1 MSQSTRIVRPTR
13 MTGAIAAA
21 VTAAWPPVP
30 QVSGDAAY
38 CLNSLVSSPMPSIAT
53 VTVLT
58 GSFMTPTPTDVPQAI
73 RSPGSSVMWG
83 SIAFSSEADTAS
95 PGENAW
101 KLETSVPFGSSEPST
116 AKALRHGEWSTSRR
130 AGRVR
135 RDALIQFLID
145 DLYRAVDFGIGCAKL
160 MRNQLHQQVDAF
172 DGRRATSDRPGR

>member
-58 GSFMTPTPTDVPQAI
+58 GSFMTPTPTNVPAGDQIAGQQRHVRI
-73 RSPGSSVMWG
+73 DRVFERSGHRFTWG
-83 SIAFSSEADTAS
+83 
-95 PGENAW
+95 
-101 KLETSVPFGSSEPST
+101 KRVETGDQRSFWFIGTE
-116 AKALRHGEWSTSRR
+116 
-130 AGRVR
+130 
-135 RDALIQFLID
+135 
-145 DLYRAVDFGIGCAKL
+145 YR
-160 MRNQLHQQVDAF
+160 
-172 DGRRATSDRPGR
+172 